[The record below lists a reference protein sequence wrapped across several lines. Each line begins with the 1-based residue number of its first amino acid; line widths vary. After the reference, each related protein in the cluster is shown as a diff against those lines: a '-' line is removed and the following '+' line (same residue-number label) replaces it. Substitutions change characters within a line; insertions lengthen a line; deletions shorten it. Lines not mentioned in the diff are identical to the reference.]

1 MINVVT
7 LSVYIK
13 ILNKPEIILKFLF
26 GVWQKRAKIN
36 LLGHTVAY
44 LTLCFSESDIVD
56 VDLFAAVGVGVGAH
70 VVVLVIAVVV
80 SLWMQL

>member
-56 VDLFAAVGVGVGAH
+56 VDLFE
-70 VVVLVIAVVV
+70 
-80 SLWMQL
+80 SLL